1 MQICPPLG
9 SSTPR
14 RSQSL
19 PSNDDVD
26 NVATAT
32 EIKEDDM
39 IKTKDLLVLVEQVM
53 GLSAPCKLQEELK
66 KLAGSS
72 DTVRWTAVEK
82 MLDRE
87 PDIVFK

>member
-53 GLSAPCKLQEELK
+53 GLSAPFKLQEELK
-66 KLAGSS
+66 KLAGGS
-72 DTVRWTAVEK
+72 DTVRWTTVEK

-87 PDIVFK
+87 PDIVF